1 MLNNPSHPSNRA
13 GSTVWIEAP
22 TVEMDLEKSARDRLS
37 AMPEEVVRRGQ
48 MLLDALRAE
57 IPPAAKKYAYLLRLR
72 TWNRFQREAVAIAD
86 RVAADWREVMLANLS
101 YELVLSQVGCST
113 VALPTPDGPVV
124 ARNMDFWPERP
135 LAVASCLI
143 RNTGKGRLVFAN
155 AGWPGGVGVVT
166 GLSGRGFAVILNAV
180 LSSEPMCW
188 WGYPMLLQ
196 VRRVL
201 EDCRDFDHAVGR
213 LTRQRLIAPGLL
225 TVVGTRNDQRV
236 VIERSPRR
244 AALRWGEEGKPLITT
259 NDYRLLSA
267 SHGDT
272 SFELYRTTCFRYEAL
287 CEFYQDYNP
296 DATPTDDHLLYIL
309 SDPRVK
315 QTITAQHILIRP
327 KSQTIR
333 LFAPAALVG
342 TAWD

>member
-1 MLNNPSHPSNRA
+1 MQNNLPLRA
-13 GSTVWIEAP
+13 RSTIWLEAP
-22 TVEMDLEKSARDRLS
+22 AVELDLDRPPHERLT
-37 AMPEEVVRRGQ
+37 AMPDEVVQRGQ
-48 MLLDALRAE
+48 MLLSALRAE
-57 IPPAAKKYAYLLRLR
+57 IPPAARKYAYLLRLR
-72 TWNRFQREAVAIAD
+72 TWNRFHKEAVAIAN
-86 RVAADWREVMLANLS
+86 RVGADWREVMLANLS
-101 YELVLSQVGCST
+101 YELVLAQVGCST
-113 VALPTPDGPVV
+113 VVLPTPDGPVV

-143 RNTGKGRLVFAN
+143 RNRKQGKLAFAN
-155 AGWPGGVGVVT
+155 AGWPGAVGVVT

-196 VRRVL
+196 VRRAL
-201 EDCRDFDHAVGR
+201 EDCRDFEHAVKR
-213 LTRQRLIAPGLL
+213 LTRQRLIAAGLL

-259 NDYRLLSA
+259 NDYRLLSG
-267 SHGDT
+267 SQEDE
-272 SFELYRTTCFRYEAL
+272 SFELYRTTCSRYEAL
-287 CEFYQDYNP
+287 CEFFADHDP
-296 DATPTDDHLLYIL
+296 ASTPTDEHLLYVL

-327 KSQTIR
+327 RSQTIR
-333 LFAPAALVG
+333 LFAPAELVG